1 MAETYTVW
9 NQSVGFWLKHF
20 CLSTCFMQ
28 EDMACDMECYLNG
41 HGRKK
46 REESDLKFRLY
57 HVVDDC

>member
-1 MAETYTVW
+1 
-9 NQSVGFWLKHF
+9 
-20 CLSTCFMQ
+20 MQ